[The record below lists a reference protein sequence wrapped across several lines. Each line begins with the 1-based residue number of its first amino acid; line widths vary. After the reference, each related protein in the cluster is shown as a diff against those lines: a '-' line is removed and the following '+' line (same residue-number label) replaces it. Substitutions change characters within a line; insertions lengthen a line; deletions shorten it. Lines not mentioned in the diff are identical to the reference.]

1 MELTSLVELGE
12 EWHGNGLV
20 TIHLQL
26 ELVRQLLLWASLL
39 PMDSQGLYP
48 WRLFAAMQEEDCI
61 YLPLGVL

>member
-1 MELTSLVELGE
+1 
-12 EWHGNGLV
+12 
-20 TIHLQL
+20 L